1 MSGPIALP
9 GAPLPMSTAA
19 SRQTPQQAQEADAM
33 RRAAEEFESVFL
45 SEMLGPMFEGI
56 DTEGLGGGGMGE
68 QIFRPMLIERYAE
81 AIGRAGGVGIAD
93 SVVREFMR
101 MQEAQAQQAQAETE
115 PTAIPTEEPDGAHR

>member
-9 GAPLPMSTAA
+9 GAPLPMNAA
-19 SRQTPQQAQEADAM
+19 ANATPQQSEEAEAL
-33 RRAAEEFESVFL
+33 RRAAQEFESVFL

-93 SVVREFMR
+93 AVVREFMR
-101 MQEAQAQQAQAETE
+101 MQAAAQVA
-115 PTAIPTEEPDGAHR
+115 PPEENANGVDR